1 MQEVS
6 PDRFPAT
13 PGEMGD
19 KVRHFDWGATPLGPI
34 TVWPQLL
41 RTTVEMVL
49 ANAFPACLVWGPQ
62 MIAVYNDAF
71 LPLLGNKPDALGRS
85 FSDVWSE
92 VWADIGPIAAKALAG
107 EATFIRD
114 LPLMINRRGFSEPA
128 WFTFSYS
135 PVRNEHGDV
144 VGFLDTVMETTDT
157 ILAQLRT
164 HELAASFERQVAERT
179 ADRNRLWQLSSD
191 IILVT
196 RPDLAVVT
204 LNPAWEQVLGWS
216 ECELLGSSVLDLVHV
231 DDRPVVL
238 SAAAL
243 LTRGEPVQDLDCR
256 LRDSQGGYRWIN
268 WAAVPG
274 DGFFNAVGRDV
285 TVDRERAE
293 ALRQAEELLR
303 HSQKMEAVGQLT
315 GGLAHDFNNL
325 LTGIT
330 GSLELLRRR
339 IAQGR
344 FNELDRYLDAA
355 HGAATRAATLTHR
368 LLAFARR
375 QTLDPRP
382 TDVVQLIDDLRDL
395 IRQTLG
401 PTVVLDWQP
410 DAAPWTVLVDPNQLE
425 STLLNLC
432 INARDAMPDGGHLV
446 LQVHHHEHTL
456 GVLSADD
463 LPPGQYLCLSV
474 IDSGTGMRPE
484 VIERAFDPF
493 FTTKPLGQGTGL
505 GLSMV
510 YGFARQSGGRVR
522 IESSLGQGTAVRLY
536 LPRHLGA
543 AHAPA
548 DPCAATVARPAR
560 QGETVVLI
568 DDEATLRMLVA
579 EQLEEMGYQ
588 VLQAADGVAGLA
600 LLQMTGEVDLLITD
614 VGLPGGLN
622 GRQVADAAAR
632 IRPGLKV
639 LFITGY
645 AEQAVIERSHL
656 EPGMHLLV
664 KPFTMQALTERVRA
678 VLDA

>member
-6 PDRFPAT
+6 LGVFPAT
-13 PGEMGD
+13 TGVMSDE
-19 KVRHFDWGATPLGPI
+19 VRRFDWSATPLGPMDD
-34 TVWPQLL
+34 WPLAL
-41 RTTVEMVL
+41 RMAVELVL
-49 ANAFPACLVWGPQ
+49 SNAFPACLAWGPQ
-62 MIAVYNDAF
+62 LIAIHNDAF
-71 LPLLGNKPDALGRS
+71 VPILGDKPAPLGRP
-85 FSDVWSE
+85 FSE
-92 VWADIGPIAAKALAG
+92 VWGEVWPQVRAIADRALAG
-107 EATFIRD
+107 EPTFNQD
-114 LPLMINRRGFSEPA
+114 LPLVINRRGYPEPA

-135 PVRNEHGDV
+135 PVRDEQGQV
-144 VGFLDTVMETTDT
+144 MGFLDTVMETTDT
-157 ILAQLRT
+157 IIAQRRT
-164 HELAASFERQVAERT
+164 KELADSFERQVAERT

-196 RPDLAVVT
+196 RQDLQVVA
-204 LNPAWEQVLGWS
+204 LNPAWEQVLGWN
-216 ECELLGSSVLDLVHV
+216 ECQLRGSSVLDLVHE
-231 DDRPVVL
+231 DDRATVL
-238 SAAAL
+238 AAAAQL
-243 LTRGEPVQDLDCR
+243 ARGESVHDLDCR
-256 LRDSQGGYRWIN
+256 LRHSHGGYRWIN

-274 DGFFNAVGRDV
+274 DGFFNAVGRDI
-285 TVDRERAE
+285 TVERERTE

-339 IAQGR
+339 IDQGR
-344 FNELDRYLDAA
+344 FGELDRYLDAA
-355 HGAATRAATLTHR
+355 HGAANRAATLTHR

-382 TDVVQLIDDLRDL
+382 TDVVLLVDGLRDL

-410 DAAPWTVLVDPNQLE
+410 QLAPWTVLVDPNQLE
-425 STLLNLC
+425 STVLNLC

-446 LQVHHHEHTL
+446 LQVHHHEQSL
-456 GVLSADD
+456 PARSDDD
-463 LPPGQYLCLSV
+463 LPAGQYLCLSV
-474 IDSGTGMRPE
+474 IDSGTGMPPE
-484 VIERAFDPF
+484 VIARAFDPF
-493 FTTKPLGQGTGL
+493 FTTKPIGQGTGL

-522 IESSLGQGTAVRLY
+522 IESTLGEGTAVRLY

-543 AHAPA
+543 AQQAS
-548 DPCAATVARPAR
+548 DPCASPVARPAR
-560 QGETVVLI
+560 LGETVVLI
-568 DDEATLRMLVA
+568 DDEATLRTLVA
-579 EQLEEMGYQ
+579 EQLEEMGYE

-645 AEQAVIERSHL
+645 AEQAVMTRAQL

-664 KPFTMQALTERVRA
+664 KPFTLQALSERVRA